1 IAPCPKGAYSLQLR
15 SLFLTVL
22 VLLSASTA
30 YGKAVRPG
38 FRPES
43 LFKQADTRC
52 PTTKDFQFPQTVKVN
67 ISIISTNQNT
77 KTSADISNRSL
88 APWDYRINEDPNR
101 FPQVIADAKC
111 RHTSCVD
118 LAGHLDYSGSSVPI
132 YQEILVLRRE
142 QRGCHH
148 SYWLEKKMITVGC
161 TCVHPIIQHQA

>member
-1 IAPCPKGAYSLQLR
+1 MSPTFCASLLR

-22 VLLSASTA
+22 VLLAASTA
-30 YGKAVRPG
+30 HGKAVRPG

-43 LFKQADTRC
+43 LFKQADPRC
-52 PTTKDFQFPQTVKVN
+52 LTTKDFQLPQTVKVN

-118 LAGHLDYSGSSVPI
+118 LAGQLDYSGSSVPI

>member
-1 IAPCPKGAYSLQLR
+1 CPKWACCLQLR
-15 SLFLTVL
+15 SLLLMVL
-22 VLLSASTA
+22 VLLSASSA
-30 YGKAVRPG
+30 YGKGVRPG

-43 LFKQADTRC
+43 LFKQAEARC
-52 PTTKDFQFPQTVKVN
+52 LTTKDSQFPQAVKVN
-67 ISIISTNQNT
+67 ISIISINQNT
-77 KTSADISNRSL
+77 KMSADVSNRSL
-88 APWDYRINEDPNR
+88 APWDYRINKDPNR

-118 LAGHLDYSGSSVPI
+118 MAGQLDYSGSSVPI
-132 YQEILVLRRE
+132 HQEILVLRRE